1 MTTKNQ
7 YFDKAP
13 LQEKLFNKLLGKAFI
28 FSPTD
33 ELWKAKRKAC
43 AHAFYK
49 DRLTLM
55 METLRDQIKLAFVS
69 WDEQIEK
76 SADGSTVI
84 DIFVEFERIFSRNI
98 ITIAF
103 GEDVSEEQ
111 IEATIESPVGS
122 GIYEP
127 KMMSVRELLHSN
139 TEDIA
144 KYAILKVINPINIFL
159 RWTG

>member
-55 METLRDQIKLAFVS
+55 METLR
-69 WDEQIEK
+69 
-76 SADGSTVI
+76 
-84 DIFVEFERIFSRNI
+84 
-98 ITIAF
+98 
-103 GEDVSEEQ
+103 
-111 IEATIESPVGS
+111 ESFQRAP
-122 GIYEP
+122 
-127 KMMSVRELLHSN
+127 
-139 TEDIA
+139 
-144 KYAILKVINPINIFL
+144 
-159 RWTG
+159 W